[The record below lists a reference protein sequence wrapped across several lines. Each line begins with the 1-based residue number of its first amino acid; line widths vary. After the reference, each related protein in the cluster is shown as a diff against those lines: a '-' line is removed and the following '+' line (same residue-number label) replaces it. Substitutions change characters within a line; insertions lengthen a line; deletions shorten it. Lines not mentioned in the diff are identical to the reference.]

1 MTFRSKSLSG
11 ELITRC
17 LCGVFSDAS
26 TEVCG
31 LLGKKNPHFFKQ
43 LNGVEMLEVIIKKNV
58 DKEADEDLKF
68 QFSIYWHNLVTGRG
82 LVLFASPIKNN
93 KKQSFRY
100 WYQEPN
106 NLIEIAELKQIPIR
120 GHMLPAYVIAE

>member
-1 MTFRSKSLSG
+1 
-11 ELITRC
+11 
-17 LCGVFSDAS
+17 
-26 TEVCG
+26 
-31 LLGKKNPHFFKQ
+31 
-43 LNGVEMLEVIIKKNV
+43 MLEVIIKKKV

-68 QFSIYWHNLVTGRG
+68 QFSIYWHNLVIGRG